1 MNWFSISSQRRT
13 ENKGISILLLIETSL
28 TFVKSHSKSNNK
40 YRKDEIIQTLDLLID
55 NIFVLFSGRVF
66 QTNYWYSK
74 GYELC
79 SITRRFVSTR
89 LWGRLL
95 SRASQELDRKL
106 AQKFNSSIRYI
117 DDLLSLNNSL
127 FVNEDIGN
135 SKSIART

>member
-1 MNWFSISSQRRT
+1 MNWFSMSSQRRT

-89 LWGRLL
+89 LWGRL
-95 SRASQELDRKL
+95 ELDRKL

-117 DDLLSLNNSL
+117 NDVLSLNNSL
-127 FVNEDIGN
+127 FVNEDIWN